1 MRIKKILT
9 IIGKTPQRKIKYESV
24 FSGWTTGGNFT
35 PRYRNVNALGS
46 IPNVIIIFLK
56 SRSFKKR

>member
-1 MRIKKILT
+1 MRIKKILM

-24 FSGWTTGGNFT
+24 FSGCTTGGNFT

-46 IPNVIIIFLK
+46 IPNAIIIFIK